1 MNFLTSLLTAHTSA
15 ETTLADD
22 LREMERVDRW
32 VCVLV
37 LLSLMPVA
45 VALGIWW
52 SA

>member
-1 MNFLTSLLTAHTSA
+1 MDPRDLPKSTASQNGLELLR
-15 ETTLADD
+15 
-22 LREMERVDRW
+22 REMERVDRW

-45 VALGIWW
+45 AALGIWW